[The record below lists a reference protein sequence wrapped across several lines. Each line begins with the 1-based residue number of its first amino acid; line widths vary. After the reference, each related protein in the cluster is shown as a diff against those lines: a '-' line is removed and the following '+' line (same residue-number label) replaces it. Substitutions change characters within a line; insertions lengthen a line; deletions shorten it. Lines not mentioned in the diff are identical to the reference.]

1 LPVTATRRSGRRH
14 GGGDDHEAE
23 HPHEGLSGV
32 GRRKPAV
39 TLPAVP
45 FHPVTR
51 APPLRDPPIQDH
63 AAATR
68 GFLAAL
74 KELAEIGQR
83 ATDDH
88 EVAGRG
94 AEPGRAI

>member
-1 LPVTATRRSGRRH
+1 V
-14 GGGDDHEAE
+14 DDHEAE

-32 GRRKPAV
+32 GRRTPAV
-39 TLPAVP
+39 TLPAILV
-45 FHPVTR
+45 HAVTR
-51 APPLRDPPIQDH
+51 APPLLNPPIQDH
-63 AAATR
+63 APATR
-68 GFLAAL
+68 RFLAAP

-94 AEPGRAI
+94 AQPGFAI